1 MISSKSQ
8 IRLLN
13 VCRRIQLA
21 KRLPLPMVP
30 MHIENLKNSTA
41 KPCNVTRHAK
51 HLLAFVF

>member
-51 HLLAFVF
+51 HLLAFVS